1 LSYTVSIQHTVS
13 VTQLQS
19 ARVNR
24 RKFYCYLL
32 YKTIEW
38 RKLYVRYL
46 LYKTIQWQKLC
57 VRYLLYKTIEWR
69 KLCVRYLLY
78 KTIEWRYINFYRGS
92 NVKLCRNH
100 LGFLINTNYMRNI
113 PVKFDWFQK
122 RIIYQ
127 LFFPWHLTSWSFCL
141 CNIFKLS
148 YTVSIQHTV
157 SVTQLLC

>member
-1 LSYTVSIQHTVS
+1 MSYANVSHRIILLIQTNDGH
-13 VTQLQS
+13 Q
-19 ARVNR
+19 VNVLWVWFFMHSFSST
-24 RKFYCYLL
+24 KIIVFEDKKNY
-32 YKTIEW
+32 
-38 RKLYVRYL
+38 
-46 LYKTIQWQKLC
+46 
-57 VRYLLYKTIEWR
+57 
-69 KLCVRYLLY
+69 
-78 KTIEWRYINFYRGS
+78 YINFYRGS

-157 SVTQLLC
+157 SVTQLSYTVSI